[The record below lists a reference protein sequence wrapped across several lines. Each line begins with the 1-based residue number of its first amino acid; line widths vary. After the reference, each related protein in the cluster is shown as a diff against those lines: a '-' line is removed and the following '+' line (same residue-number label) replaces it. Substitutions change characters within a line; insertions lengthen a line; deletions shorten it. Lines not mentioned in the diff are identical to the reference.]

1 MTLDAKALAARI
13 DHTLLR
19 PDAGSAE
26 IGKLC
31 REALSYGF
39 VAVCVNP
46 LWVSTAS
53 EMLRGG
59 TPLVCSVVGFPLGA
73 TTCMDGETAR
83 AVEDGAREIDMVI
96 PVGHLKAGDTAH
108 VSRTIER
115 VVLAASGRPVKV
127 ILETCLLTDPE
138 KVEACRLAA
147 GSGASWVKTSTGFS
161 TGGATVEDV
170 RLLVASVGGRLGVK
184 ASGGIRS
191 LADALAMLDA
201 GAGRLGS
208 SHGVRIIEEIG
219 S

>member
-1 MTLDAKALAARI
+1 MILDRRSLAARI

-19 PDAGSAE
+19 PDAGPGE
-26 IGKLC
+26 IRKLC
-31 REALSYGF
+31 LEAVQYGF
-39 VAVCVNP
+39 ATVCINP
-46 LWVSTAS
+46 VWVRTAS
-53 EMLRGG
+53 EMLRGE

-73 TTCMDGETAR
+73 TTCMEKETSG
-83 AVEDGAREIDMVI
+83 AVEDGAGEIDMVI
-96 PVGHLKAGDTAH
+96 PVGHLKAGDAAT

-161 TGGATVEDV
+161 TGGATIEDV
-170 RLLVASVGGRLGVK
+170 RLMAASVGGRLGVK
-184 ASGGIRS
+184 ASGGIRTLS
-191 LADALAMLDA
+191 DACAMLDA
-201 GAGRLGS
+201 GAGRLGLS
-208 SHGVRIIEEIG
+208 SSVRIIEEMG